1 MSVNEVGE
9 VIPRQTKDGFEMLQK
24 QFQGEFGLQ
33 FHAYIS
39 DIRLA
44 VRLEGSSGGRI
55 ALL

>member
-33 FHAYIS
+33 FYAFYSIS
-39 DIRLA
+39 DGLSDLRAPLA
-44 VRLEGSSGGRI
+44 AE
-55 ALL
+55 